1 MVPWEFLPCER
12 ATTVRFGGIPSV
24 FDNLDLARLLPPF
37 RAIDGGG
44 GVTRKEL
51 DLKPGVLPEIDA
63 VDGSVIFRM
72 AIAGRRPHEELIIRC
87 DLDGDIWLSIPDA
100 IE

>member
-1 MVPWEFLPCER
+1 
-12 ATTVRFGGIPSV
+12 
-24 FDNLDLARLLPPF
+24 
-37 RAIDGGG
+37 
-44 GVTRKEL
+44 VTRKEL

-72 AIAGRRPHEELIIRC
+72 EIAGRRPVDQLVIRC

-100 IE
+100 TE